1 MSIGSVQ
8 TQFFHLNE
16 PFLLDSG
23 ESFES
28 LTLAYE
34 TYGTL
39 NSDASNAVLVFHAL
53 TGSQHAAGVNTSVP
67 GAENFWND
75 ECITGW
81 WDAFIGPGKALDTDR
96 YFVIC
101 ANCLGGCYGSTGP
114 SSPNPKTGK
123 PYGSQFPQVTAW
135 DAVRSQLRLLDYLGI
150 ECLHAVIGGSLGGM
164 MSILLATRHPHRVRK
179 VLPIATGLETTVL
192 HRVHNFEQ
200 ILAIHNDPNFRGG
213 NYYDAEPPT
222 AGMLLARIISHKTF
236 VSLDM
241 MEKRA
246 RKEIAVEQPEGKSYK
261 LSNPVESYMFY
272 QGTKFAERF
281 DANSYLRIMDMWQ
294 RFSINAQQPDLFKDC
309 GHQQYLIFSI
319 DSDVCFY
326 PEEQK
331 VIVRALEAANM
342 DVKHITVHS
351 AKGHDSFL
359 LEPDL
364 YAPYIHFILD
374 NDEKATSHSPCKV

>member
-8 TQFFHLNE
+8 TQFFHFQA
-16 PFLLDSG
+16 PFPLDSG
-23 ESFES
+23 ESFDEF
-28 LTLAYE
+28 TLAYE

-39 NSDASNAVLVFHAL
+39 NSEANNAILVFHAL
-53 TGSQHAAGVNTSVP
+53 TGSQHAAGINPAVP
-67 GAENFWND
+67 GIESFWND
-75 ECITGW
+75 ECVLGW

-101 ANCLGGCYGSTGP
+101 ANYLGGCYGSTGP
-114 SSPNPKTGK
+114 RSTHPATGK
-123 PYGSQFPQVTAW
+123 PYGSQFPKVTAW
-135 DAVRSQLRLLDYLGI
+135 DAVRSQLLLLDDLGI
-150 ECLHAVIGGSLGGM
+150 ECLHAAIGGSLGGM
-164 MSILLATRHPHRVRK
+164 MSILLATRHPERVKK
-179 VLPIATGLETTVL
+179 VMPIATGLETTVL

-200 ILAIHNDPNFRGG
+200 ILAIHNDPNFKGG
-213 NYYDAEPPT
+213 DYYDDEPPKE
-222 AGMLLARIISHKTF
+222 GLLLARIISHKTF

-241 MEKRA
+241 LEKRA
-246 RKEIAVEQPEGKSYK
+246 RKEITVEQPVGQSYR

-294 RFSINAQQPDLFKDC
+294 RFSINAQQPDLFEQCK
-309 GHQQYLIFSI
+309 HQQYLIFTI

-331 VIVRALEAANM
+331 VIVRALEAAEMN
-342 DVKHITVHS
+342 VKYITVHS

-364 YAPYIHFILD
+364 YAPYIRFVL
-374 NDEKATSHSPCKV
+374 NEEYALAAK